1 MSVSGSQST
10 QRDAQGICSFFASH
24 NQCNHP
30 PTLLAGRDRN
40 GGTQFKIAHLW
51 HHHAVSLKKG
61 SLGRFGF
68 FCPEQYLSVSVTT
81 GGRWRSLGETLSPPR
96 WPLVQKGWP
105 CLCLSGLHSCTW
117 SYLGCSS
124 YSWVPPTPL
133 PGQGS
138 HLAAAAGVGHSLVTP
153 VSFSR
158 GLPLAEGRC
167 PSLWETD
174 PGRCLPLQGHPTIH
188 STHFMLQSR

>member
-81 GGRWRSLGETLSPPR
+81 GGRWKVE
-96 WPLVQKGWP
+96 V
-105 CLCLSGLHSCTW
+105 TW
-117 SYLGCSS
+117 RNTESS
-124 YSWVPPTPL
+124 
-133 PGQGS
+133 
-138 HLAAAAGVGHSLVTP
+138 
-153 VSFSR
+153 
-158 GLPLAEGRC
+158 PLATGPEGLALSLPVWTAQLHLVISGVQQLLLGAPHPPPWPGFPPCSCCRC
-167 PSLWETD
+167 
-174 PGRCLPLQGHPTIH
+174 RPLTCHTCI
-188 STHFMLQSR
+188 LL